1 MNSTS
6 LALFLER
13 KADFDWRN
21 SKLVCWINY
30 TDMLEFTNLVGS
42 YLDESGM
49 EANIQKTQVAFEIDE
64 LLEYAGINPEDL
76 LEKD

>member
-6 LALFLER
+6 LVLFLER

-21 SKLVCWINY
+21 DKLICWINY

-42 YLDESGM
+42 YLDEGGM
-49 EANIQKTQVAFEIDE
+49 EANIQKTQVAFEIDG

-76 LEKD
+76 HEKD